1 MVNVVTEV
9 MPKTVKTF
17 ILKAKIHM
25 QTLLGN
31 VFGLRFASLE
41 ADCERLDRL

>member
-1 MVNVVTEV
+1 MVNIVTEV
-9 MPKTVKTF
+9 MPTTVKSY
-17 ILKAKIHM
+17 ILRAKIHM

-41 ADCERLDRL
+41 ADCERLDQL